1 MKNKNKIRKYKIL
14 NKKIKKKKKKKKKKK
29 INILLYILK
38 YLNNNKLYIYTF

>member
-29 INILLYILK
+29 LIYC
-38 YLNNNKLYIYTF
+38 YIY